1 MKKYRHREFLA
12 HTAPCLTYGI
22 ITGTLVGIL
31 IFFFKLGAEH
41 LEELSH
47 HLYSTVGKNPLHI
60 VGFFTG
66 LTGLAA
72 VMYYLHK
79 LAPEVKGG
87 GIPRSEGIMRGMLHF
102 RFIRTF
108 VGTMIGSLI
117 SFFCGLP
124 LGSEGP
130 SVLIGTA
137 MGRMLEPSRNREAW
151 NRYIMTGGACAGFS
165 VATGAPLTAIL
176 FALEEVHKRIT
187 PMLIL
192 MASTTSLIAAYINQ
206 LLCSVF
212 NMNPVLFDT
221 DVLVPIALSET
232 GYIFFLA
239 VMIAIAVGIFDI
251 CVAAFTKFM
260 KTMGKKIPS
269 FIKLL
274 VVFLATGAVGL
285 IAPEALYGGRGIIFS
300 LLSGETVL
308 SVLVLLFV
316 WRFAMMI
323 LTSNSGATGGIFV
336 PTLAIGA
343 LLGALA
349 AKVLIAIGM
358 PEELFGTC
366 VLLAMCAFMGGT
378 MRAPLT
384 ATVFFIES
392 TAQYTNIFFVGL
404 TVFTVYFITTLFD
417 RKPFYDMVLE
427 DMFEQQNYGIKRRIV
442 RFEAQISEHAFV
454 IGKSVRDI
462 MWPHGSIV
470 TAIIRA
476 DRNRRMMDDEG
487 EKKLYVG
494 DTIVF
499 HVQLYDEEEVTEYLY
514 DLVGRDHEM
523 QISEIQT

>member
-12 HTAPCLTYGI
+12 HTAPCFTYGVI
-22 ITGTLVGIL
+22 VGTLVGTL

-41 LEELSH
+41 LEEYSH
-47 HLYSTVGKNPLHI
+47 HVYGLAKTNPLYI
-60 VGFFTG
+60 ALLFA
-66 LTGLAA
+66 GLAGCA
-72 VMYYLHK
+72 GVMYYLHK

-87 GIPRSEGIMRGMLHF
+87 GIPRSEGIMRGMLNF

-108 VGTMIGSLI
+108 IGTVIGSLI

-130 SVLIGTA
+130 SVLVGTA
-137 MGRMLEPSRNREAW
+137 MGRMIEPSKNREAM

-192 MASTTSLIAAYINQ
+192 MVSTTSLIAAYINQ

-212 NMNPVLFDT
+212 QINPVLFDT

-232 GYIFFLA
+232 GYILLLAIIVSLA
-239 VMIAIAVGIFDI
+239 VGLFDI

-260 KTMGKKIPS
+260 KTTGKKIPTYV
-269 FIKLL
+269 KLL
-274 VVFLATGAVGL
+274 TVFLLTGIVGL
-285 IAPEALYGGRGIIFS
+285 LSPEALYGGRGIIFS
-300 LLSGETVL
+300 ILNGETVL
-308 SVLVLLFV
+308 SVLILLFLF
-316 WRFAMMI
+316 RFAMMI
-323 LTSNSGATGGIFV
+323 LVSNSGATGGIFV

-343 LLGALA
+343 LIGALGAKL
-349 AKVLIAIGM
+349 LIAIGM

-384 ATVFFIES
+384 AAVFFIEC
-392 TAQYTNIFFVGL
+392 TAQYTNIFFVGIV
-404 TVFTVYFITTLFD
+404 VFGVYFITTLFD

-427 DMFEQQNYGIKRRIV
+427 DMFEQQNHGIKRRIV

-462 MWPHGSIV
+462 MWPHGSII

-476 DRNRRMMDDEG
+476 DRNKRMMDDEG

-499 HVQLYDEEEVTEYLY
+499 HVQLYDEDEVTEYLY
-514 DLVGRDHEM
+514 DLVGREHEM
-523 QISEIQT
+523 KISELQS